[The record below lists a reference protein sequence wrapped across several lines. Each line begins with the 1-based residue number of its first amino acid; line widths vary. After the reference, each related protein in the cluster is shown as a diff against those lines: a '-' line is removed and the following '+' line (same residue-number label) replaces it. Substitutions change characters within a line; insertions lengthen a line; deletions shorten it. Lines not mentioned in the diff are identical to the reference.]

1 MLKKFSIIQ
10 FMTLFVAPLI
20 LWLGCATEAPPSLT
34 EEGDLTP
41 NWETHKNDDRII
53 NATVPTNSLKE
64 NFKQN
69 PDLELELRQYITINY
84 HAIGTDINQ
93 KRGKYLPG
101 LLKIMKVPKAK
112 AQASIKHVSKIYAG
126 SENSQMFADKIVEW
140 LRTSN

>member
-1 MLKKFSIIQ
+1 MTPNSLTSKFMI
-10 FMTLFVAPLI
+10 LFVAPLI
-20 LWLGCATEAPPSLT
+20 LWVGCATEAPVSLT

-41 NWETHKNDDRII
+41 NWETHKNDEKILAAGAPLDS
-53 NATVPTNSLKE
+53 VKE

-69 PDLELELRQYITINY
+69 PDMELELRQYITINY
-84 HAIGTDINQ
+84 HAIGTDISQ

-126 SENSQMFADKIVEW
+126 SETPQVFADKIVDW